1 MNIDKILEKNL
12 LPDSVIR
19 FGIRRLLKQRL
30 LKEQK
35 STLEEEKEALIK
47 LVEYLKQSPIAV
59 NTLDANEQHY
69 ELPTRFFQ
77 TVLGEHVK
85 YSCGYWEKED
95 VTLDESEKAM
105 LQLTCERAGIQN
117 GESILE
123 LGCGWGSLTL
133 FMAERFPKSDIT
145 AVSNSKTQKE
155 YVDGEAQKRG
165 LTNITVITSDINDFS
180 TEKEFDRIVSVEM
193 FEHMRNYKALLEKVR
208 DFLKPGGELF
218 VHIFSHHKYAYLF
231 EVKDNTDWMAK
242 YFFTGGIMPSDNL
255 LLYFATD
262 FETKNHWIVNGE
274 HYEKT
279 ANAWVK
285 KMDANKDE
293 ILKMLAET
301 YGEENKIKWWVYW
314 RVFFM
319 SCAELWGYKGG
330 KEWFVSHY
338 LFKKR

>member
-12 LPDSVIR
+12 LPDYVIR

-35 STLEEEKEALIK
+35 STLEEEKETLIK

-85 YSCGYWEKED
+85 YSCGYWEKGD

-133 FMAERFPKSDIT
+133 FMAEKFPKSDIA